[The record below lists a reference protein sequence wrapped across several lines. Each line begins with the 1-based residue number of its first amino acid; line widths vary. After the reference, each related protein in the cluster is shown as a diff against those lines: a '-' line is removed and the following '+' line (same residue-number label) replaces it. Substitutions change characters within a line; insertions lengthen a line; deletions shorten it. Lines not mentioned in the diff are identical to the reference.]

1 MKKLFNWIKKT
12 INEFKSV
19 RGLISLF
26 ISFMIFYGWLLIFIV
41 IGIVSDNAWFYGV
54 GIGGVVFW
62 FGPGT
67 PLIPLIIG
75 VATFIRKF
83 ILRDS
88 DSDSDSDKD
97 DKDGKE
103 KDE

>member
-1 MKKLFNWIKKT
+1 MK
-12 INEFKSV
+12 
-19 RGLISLF
+19 GLISLF

-83 ILRDS
+83 ILRDR
-88 DSDSDSDKD
+88 DSDMNRN

-103 KDE
+103 KNEE